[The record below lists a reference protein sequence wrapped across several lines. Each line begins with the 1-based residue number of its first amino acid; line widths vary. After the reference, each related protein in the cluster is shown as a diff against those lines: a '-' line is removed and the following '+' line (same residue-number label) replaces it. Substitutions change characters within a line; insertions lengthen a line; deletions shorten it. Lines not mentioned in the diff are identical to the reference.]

1 VQRHHSRQAFKTFRG
16 HDTSKKDGLDLLHQ
30 QANRPTSKQGT
41 RASLSWICRNTLDKH
56 TVARSPSVFMSP
68 LWYSMQ
74 APQKG
79 LSKRKRTVLAACTCL
94 CLSLLL
100 FWNISSIDITL
111 PGVVSNAILP
121 SCKHLPEDHDTLFIL
136 RTGATEIADRIPA
149 HISTSLHCTQHVI
162 FSDYAETFLGERVL
176 DALELVD
183 PEIVAKNRD
192 FDLYRRVKQHGRA
205 VLSQSELSGNLSQT
219 PTSGTGHT
227 EIPGW
232 KLDKWKFVPMVNRT
246 LYEYPDMKWY
256 VFAEGDTS
264 IIWSTLHAYLAT
276 LNHTEPHYLG
286 SATSIG
292 NDPGFAYGGAGF
304 IVSRPAM
311 RMIVDHYSAHK
322 AAVEAITLA
331 SWAGDAVLGKV
342 FFNAGVSVKD
352 IWPVVHGAST
362 TQALFARP
370 WSPGVPKEAEQV
382 WCYPAASLHH
392 MSSAAVDGLWHYEQQ
407 WLEQRANVSRL
418 KLSLIRLCLF

>member
-1 VQRHHSRQAFKTFRG
+1 MS
-16 HDTSKKDGLDLLHQ
+16 
-30 QANRPTSKQGT
+30 
-41 RASLSWICRNTLDKH
+41 TL
-56 TVARSPSVFMSP
+56 
-68 LWYSMQ
+68 WMQ
-74 APQKG
+74 SPQKG
-79 LSKRKRTVLAACTCL
+79 LSKRKRTILAACICV

-100 FWNISSIDITL
+100 FWNISSIEITL

-121 SCKHLPEDHDTLFIL
+121 SCKHLTEDNETLFIL

-149 HISTSLHCTQHVI
+149 HVSTSLHCTQHVI
-162 FSDYAETFLGERVL
+162 FSDYAETFLGERVI

-183 PEIVAKNRD
+183 PDIVANNSD

-205 VLSQSELSGNLSQT
+205 VLSQSELSGNLSQA
-219 PTSGTGHT
+219 PTSGTGHE

-276 LNHTEPHYLG
+276 LDHTEPHYLG

-311 RMIVDHYSAHK
+311 RMIVDYYSAHK

-331 SWAGDAVLGKV
+331 SWAGDAVLGKL
-342 FFNAGVSVKD
+342 FFNAGVPVKD

-362 TQALFARP
+362 SQALFARP

-392 MSSAAVDGLWHYEQQ
+392 MSSAAVDSLWHYEQQ

>member
-1 VQRHHSRQAFKTFRG
+1 MT
-16 HDTSKKDGLDLLHQ
+16 
-30 QANRPTSKQGT
+30 
-41 RASLSWICRNTLDKH
+41 
-56 TVARSPSVFMSP
+56 
-68 LWYSMQ
+68 
-74 APQKG
+74 
-79 LSKRKRTVLAACTCL
+79 
-94 CLSLLL
+94 
-100 FWNISSIDITL
+100 
-111 PGVVSNAILP
+111 
-121 SCKHLPEDHDTLFIL
+121 EDNETLFIL
-136 RTGATEIADRIPA
+136 RTRTTNIADRIPS
-149 HISTSLHCTQHVI
+149 HVSTSLHCTQHVI
-162 FSDYAETFLGERVL
+162 FSYYAYTFLCDIVIY
-176 DALELVD
+176 ALELVD
-183 PEIVAKNRD
+183 PDIVANNRD

-205 VLSQSELSGNLSQT
+205 VLSQSELSGNLSQA
-219 PTSGTGHT
+219 PTSGTGHE

-276 LNHTEPHYLG
+276 LDHTEPHYLG

-292 NDPGFAYGGAGF
+292 NDPGFAYGGSGF

-311 RMIVDHYSAHK
+311 RMIVDYYSAHK

-331 SWAGDAVLGKV
+331 SWAGDAVLGKL
-342 FFNAGVSVKD
+342 FFNAGVPVKD

-362 TQALFARP
+362 SQALFARP

-392 MSSAAVDGLWHYEQQ
+392 MSSAAVDSLWHYEQQ